1 MQNTKLNGSD
11 ELPIRSFQGDLGS
24 AWKKWAALFSLAALL
39 VGAFSA
45 SAATGTPPGCNGS
58 YLGIGLQSTPATVH
72 AGDTIYYDVT
82 VYNLG
87 VPGACA
93 AGNTNPAAATA
104 VHAWVITPDGVTNY
118 ITLFQGTL
126 LNPGAQ
132 HTYPNAASYV
142 VRNQD
147 MDVNGYL
154 NAKAEDRGIILLAN
168 PLYGGGYQVANTLGF
183 APCIGIAAQ
192 CTGGTGEVAH
202 ITFTGTITNCGNTP
216 LIDVALTISSD
227 GGSPITVPCTNSL
240 DVGQIATFSGDWI
253 PLKAC
258 LPSSA
263 HITVTAID
271 GADIPATVTASI
283 TNNCQNTLN
292 PRIAIEKH
300 CPAQSPAPG
309 QPLNFWGSVVNTG
322 DVTLTNIIVVN
333 NQPTNNAPVYSA
345 VSLAPGA
352 SNYFA
357 GSYIAPAACTVADT
371 LTVTAATICGTKLTN
386 FASATCPI
394 TTTPL
399 IQIAVNC
406 PVNPAVSGA
415 VLIYRGTVTNT
426 GNITLTNVVVTSDK
440 PNPNT
445 TAYGPITLAPG
456 AGIIFTNPITAPMN
470 TCSVTTTFSGVGQ
483 SSCDGTRVT
492 NTVAPT
498 CPITTAPAIAVTLSC
513 PPTNSVT
520 GGQIIYSGSVSNT
533 GNVTL
538 TNVVVTAV
546 PSTNVFT
553 VASLAPGAET
563 NFSVSFTA
571 PSDACSV
578 SSTATATGKDY
589 CSGISVTN
597 SHTAPCTLTTA
608 PQIVVTKACPQQTVV
623 GGALLTYTGTV
634 TNTGNIT
641 LTNVVVVNNRPS
653 NNTVVF
659 SQATLAPG
667 AGAAFTGS
675 YPAPQNVCSVTDTI
689 VATGINKCTGLTVS
703 NSITGDCPLSVIPS
717 ILVTLSCPGSQSSP
731 GNNITLSGWVINSG
745 AVDLTN
751 VVVTVDTSTN
761 VFTTAS
767 LAHGASNA
775 FTASF
780 TTAADAC
787 SVSSMAVATG
797 NASCG
802 GAVASNSA
810 PATCTLRTTP
820 RIAVSKLCPPQA
832 IVPGG
837 QLLYTGGVTNTGNIT
852 LTNVVVVNNQPV
864 EGTVVVGPI
873 SLAPGEGKSFE
884 GSYEAPLDACLVTDT
899 LVATGANK
907 CTGRSVT
914 NTLTSECPITIIP
927 AIVVKLI
934 CPPQITPAGG
944 LLEFSGSVSNAGNIS
959 LTNIL
964 VTDDIVGPA
973 PVFTTDTLA
982 PGASASFSG
991 SFLVP
996 SNICDISST
1005 GITHTAT
1012 AIGYDVCNLSLVS
1025 NNVAS
1030 TCPVP
1035 CGRPCIQI
1043 VKTACPTQIKAYE
1056 PVIYTYTVT
1065 NCGDVTLT
1073 GIVVRDDG
1081 GTPGVTNDD
1090 FIVGTIASLDPQA
1103 VAKLTSQVVPV
1114 FPGGEMIA
1122 VVNGNVVHAGTLNVE
1137 TLPNGDV
1144 KATYKQDF
1152 GINDNTYGSGS
1163 IGWPALQPH
1172 KFNDLVG
1179 SDKLEFTFY
1188 DRSGYVV
1195 MDCIIDTISPAA
1207 SVTVPGTG
1215 QVITYPAGYGTMGPF
1230 GAEGSIMAGNP
1241 NDIVTFS
1248 TSISEDLNNP
1258 LNVPN
1263 RLPLMLN
1270 SPTALVGGN
1279 VVVDTIAAPGGWD
1292 HINSF
1297 TVVVKGSAFGTVGF
1311 GSVAIPS
1318 QHNSPNKLGGPN
1330 NLVTSPATG
1339 CVTNIAVASTTYNG
1353 IPLTASAWAKVCLPP
1368 TCTSCGVS
1376 YPFASDNPR
1385 TSIVFNESEVLA
1397 AFSTNVQT
1405 LADSVKLWY
1414 TDEHAMLLGSR
1425 RTIIKTAGVS
1435 VTNDYVLSPLLTN
1448 PGGVLNPQA
1457 GDPNATDTATRPLS
1471 PSLYI
1476 TDVTGDPADRSGDWQ
1491 YGGPG
1496 YLPNAIFGTW
1506 KGATE
1511 VIDQTTVPETITVTT
1526 DADPAAKNGWNLGA
1540 GSDPVPAGTYN
1551 LGYGAEARWNLSD
1564 LRLNGQPLQA
1574 GHTYRFYIMV
1584 HDGDQNKVGGD
1595 VGQAC
1600 INVAITEPT
1609 PPATNCGCPTC
1620 VLGYPFPSANPRT
1633 SVVFNESE
1641 VLAAFSPTLQTLGDT
1656 IKLWY
1661 TDEHAMLLGCRQE
1674 IVKTSSGTTT
1684 NYFPVTPL
1692 GSNPGSAINPEVGD
1706 LGATDPAGRPLTP
1719 SLYITDITADLT
1731 DKSGDWLYGGTPS
1744 APNAVFGTWKGAS
1757 EVINMTNVPAT
1768 TNITTDADPAVKNG
1782 WNLGPG
1788 SDTVPAGTY
1797 NLGYGAEVRWN
1808 INDLRLNGQPLQVGH
1823 TYRFYFM
1830 VHDGDQNKT
1839 GGDVG
1844 HACVNVALI
1853 DCQGGPTLR
1862 RGSVSNCYPTQVA
1875 AEAAALGA
1883 TTVSRLCCP
1892 GPLTTSVSTAGTCD
1906 ATVTVSVTDA
1916 CSNTVSVV
1924 YSTHISSTPPT
1935 VTCPQDIVLGCGA
1948 STSPTNTGIAT
1959 ATAGC
1964 NGNPVVTYSDK
1975 ATAKG
1980 CTGLVGIDR
1989 TWKAADMCG
1998 TSVSCVQHITFGD
2011 TAPPVI
2017 VCPPDKTIATTDS
2030 SLPAN
2035 TGTATATDNCGG
2047 KPTVTYSDSKAVIDG
2062 NIVITRTWSAK
2073 DGCGNTNSCAQT
2085 ISMNSNLPSPWQ
2097 TQDVGSFKVAGAAS
2111 WSSNT
2116 FAFTVLGEGT
2126 DISGSA
2132 DGFRYVYQ
2140 SANDDCSLV
2149 ARVVSVQNTDNSA
2162 KAGVMIRDSLSANS
2176 KEASVCIQPDGN
2188 AVFLYRSA
2196 TGGSTTKVAKT
2207 GQAAPR
2213 WVKLERS
2220 GNVFTASCSANG
2232 VIWSAI
2238 GTPQTI
2244 SMGTAPYIGLAV
2256 TSHKSSTLC
2265 NAVFDNV
2272 TATP

>member
-1 MQNTKLNGSD
+1 M
-11 ELPIRSFQGDLGS
+11 
-24 AWKKWAALFSLAALL
+24 
-39 VGAFSA
+39 
-45 SAATGTPPGCNGS
+45 
-58 YLGIGLQSTPATVH
+58 
-72 AGDTIYYDVT
+72 
-82 VYNLG
+82 
-87 VPGACA
+87 
-93 AGNTNPAAATA
+93 
-104 VHAWVITPDGVTNY
+104 
-118 ITLFQGTL
+118 
-126 LNPGAQ
+126 
-132 HTYPNAASYV
+132 
-142 VRNQD
+142 
-147 MDVNGYL
+147 
-154 NAKAEDRGIILLAN
+154 
-168 PLYGGGYQVANTLGF
+168 
-183 APCIGIAAQ
+183 
-192 CTGGTGEVAH
+192 
-202 ITFTGTITNCGNTP
+202 
-216 LIDVALTISSD
+216 
-227 GGSPITVPCTNSL
+227 
-240 DVGQIATFSGDWI
+240 
-253 PLKAC
+253 
-258 LPSSA
+258 
-263 HITVTAID
+263 
-271 GADIPATVTASI
+271 
-283 TNNCQNTLN
+283 
-292 PRIAIEKH
+292 
-300 CPAQSPAPG
+300 
-309 QPLNFWGSVVNTG
+309 
-322 DVTLTNIIVVN
+322 
-333 NQPTNNAPVYSA
+333 
-345 VSLAPGA
+345 
-352 SNYFA
+352 
-357 GSYIAPAACTVADT
+357 
-371 LTVTAATICGTKLTN
+371 
-386 FASATCPI
+386 
-394 TTTPL
+394 
-399 IQIAVNC
+399 
-406 PVNPAVSGA
+406 
-415 VLIYRGTVTNT
+415 
-426 GNITLTNVVVTSDK
+426 
-440 PNPNT
+440 
-445 TAYGPITLAPG
+445 
-456 AGIIFTNPITAPMN
+456 
-470 TCSVTTTFSGVGQ
+470 
-483 SSCDGTRVT
+483 
-492 NTVAPT
+492 
-498 CPITTAPAIAVTLSC
+498 
-513 PPTNSVT
+513 
-520 GGQIIYSGSVSNT
+520 
-533 GNVTL
+533 
-538 TNVVVTAV
+538 
-546 PSTNVFT
+546 
-553 VASLAPGAET
+553 
-563 NFSVSFTA
+563 
-571 PSDACSV
+571 
-578 SSTATATGKDY
+578 
-589 CSGISVTN
+589 
-597 SHTAPCTLTTA
+597 
-608 PQIVVTKACPQQTVV
+608 
-623 GGALLTYTGTV
+623 
-634 TNTGNIT
+634 
-641 LTNVVVVNNRPS
+641 
-653 NNTVVF
+653 
-659 SQATLAPG
+659 
-667 AGAAFTGS
+667 
-675 YPAPQNVCSVTDTI
+675 
-689 VATGINKCTGLTVS
+689 
-703 NSITGDCPLSVIPS
+703 
-717 ILVTLSCPGSQSSP
+717 
-731 GNNITLSGWVINSG
+731 
-745 AVDLTN
+745 
-751 VVVTVDTSTN
+751 
-761 VFTTAS
+761 
-767 LAHGASNA
+767 
-775 FTASF
+775 
-780 TTAADAC
+780 
-787 SVSSMAVATG
+787 
-797 NASCG
+797 
-802 GAVASNSA
+802 
-810 PATCTLRTTP
+810 
-820 RIAVSKLCPPQA
+820 
-832 IVPGG
+832 
-837 QLLYTGGVTNTGNIT
+837 
-852 LTNVVVVNNQPV
+852 
-864 EGTVVVGPI
+864 
-873 SLAPGEGKSFE
+873 
-884 GSYEAPLDACLVTDT
+884 
-899 LVATGANK
+899 
-907 CTGRSVT
+907 
-914 NTLTSECPITIIP
+914 
-927 AIVVKLI
+927 
-934 CPPQITPAGG
+934 
-944 LLEFSGSVSNAGNIS
+944 
-959 LTNIL
+959 
-964 VTDDIVGPA
+964 
-973 PVFTTDTLA
+973 
-982 PGASASFSG
+982 
-991 SFLVP
+991 
-996 SNICDISST
+996 
-1005 GITHTAT
+1005 
-1012 AIGYDVCNLSLVS
+1012 
-1025 NNVAS
+1025 
-1030 TCPVP
+1030 
-1035 CGRPCIQI
+1035 
-1043 VKTACPTQIKAYE
+1043 
-1056 PVIYTYTVT
+1056 
-1065 NCGDVTLT
+1065 
-1073 GIVVRDDG
+1073 RDDG

-1448 PGGVLNPQA
+1448 PGGVLNPQT

-1731 DKSGDWLYGGTPS
+1731 DKSGDWQYGGTPS

-2017 VCPPDKTIATTDS
+2017 VCPPDKTIATTES